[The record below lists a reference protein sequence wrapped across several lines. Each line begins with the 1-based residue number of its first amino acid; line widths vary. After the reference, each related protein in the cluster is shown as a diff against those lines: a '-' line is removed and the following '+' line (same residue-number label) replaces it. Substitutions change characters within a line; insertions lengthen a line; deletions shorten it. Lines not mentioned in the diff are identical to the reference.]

1 MISNNSQTHPDES
14 QLKMCHL
21 CTFKTLKDKA
31 LFYHIE
37 VKHEKK
43 TRFNCDRCDRQF
55 YFEHQMKP
63 TNTPLLWTSF
73 MDIPWGRGSWL
84 SFTSSC
90 LLAPRREI
98 PHALKL
104 IAIARATM
112 KGSNSTPSFETPLQ
126 RGVCSPQLVGINFES
141 LNINLCYYSRLWNRR
156 SPWNKRSPPS

>member
-1 MISNNSQTHPDES
+1 MSSRRTSSIVFINNGIPTIIKLFPRLRVLGIRRCSNLQRRHRWDTHY
-14 QLKMCHL
+14 LYL
-21 CTFKTLKDKA
+21 
-31 LFYHIE
+31 
-37 VKHEKK
+37 
-43 TRFNCDRCDRQF
+43 
-55 YFEHQMKP
+55 EHQMKQ
-63 TNTPLLWTSF
+63 TSTPLLWTSF

-141 LNINLCYYSRLWNRR
+141 LNINLCYYAKNWSFYC
-156 SPWNKRSPPS
+156 KIETF

>member
-1 MISNNSQTHPDES
+1 MKQTNIS
-14 QLKMCHL
+14 
-21 CTFKTLKDKA
+21 
-31 LFYHIE
+31 
-37 VKHEKK
+37 
-43 TRFNCDRCDRQF
+43 
-55 YFEHQMKP
+55 
-63 TNTPLLWTSF
+63 LLWTSF

-126 RGVCSPQLVGINFES
+126 RGVCSPQLVEINSEWATLHTVTKVFFTRKFLLSFYCLYKFGVTLVQLSTVTNIKLNSTYIYKNNDNSCQSGNKYDWVILFES
-141 LNINLCYYSRLWNRR
+141 
-156 SPWNKRSPPS
+156 PFD